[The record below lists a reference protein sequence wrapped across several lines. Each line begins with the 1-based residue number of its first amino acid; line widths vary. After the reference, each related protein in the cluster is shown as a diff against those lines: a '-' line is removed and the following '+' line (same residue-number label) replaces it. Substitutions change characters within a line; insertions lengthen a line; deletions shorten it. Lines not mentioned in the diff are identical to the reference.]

1 MVAEQFVSHTELEPR
16 QKLPGADYPAMS
28 FVFVC
33 KLGNQLGGLEPIEN
47 FIDNVTQV
55 VKPNSIA

>member
-1 MVAEQFVSHTELEPR
+1 MSHTELEPR

>member
-47 FIDNVTQV
+47 FIDKDTQV